1 MPFPP
6 WQAPALAN
14 IPPQRQVSNSKT
26 SPAVKRQTSHPLSN
40 ETPRLSLTLHNVPFD
55 SASELIPPSNGD
67 DLTCDTPLPRPSKS
81 SRRPRTHSRLTP
93 NPLPPRQTLF
103 EDGSDNGRIRYD
115 PGDPHRKSSGTFS
128 NVSMVRQRSNAFNA
142 PQTPTYH
149 RRRPT
154 MADSASTK
162 SPVSAEEKAEI

>member
-1 MPFPP
+1 MPNVTPP
-6 WQAPALAN
+6 
-14 IPPQRQVSNSKT
+14 
-26 SPAVKRQTSHPLSN
+26 SN

-128 NVSMVRQRSNAFNA
+128 NVSTVRQRLNTFNT

-149 RRRPT
+149 RRPT
-154 MADSASTK
+154 MADSTSTK
-162 SPVSAEEKAEI
+162 SPVSAARSPLTFREPGHKPFTPHAADCGGESGDLGRLARAQ